1 MERIW
6 SLLILHI
13 VSEPVPA
20 VTVAFSAMVPATADV
35 DDPLR
40 LDPDA
45 PCDPS
50 RRELRLVG

>member
-1 MERIW
+1 M
-6 SLLILHI
+6 LYI

-20 VTVAFSAMVPATADV
+20 VTVAISATVPATADV
-35 DDPLR
+35 DDPQR
-40 LDPDA
+40 LDPYA